1 MEAFTHKSFK
11 EYHQLDNNHYETLE
25 VLGDAILD
33 YLANS
38 NLIKYT
44 ILEKYNV
51 QERLAQE
58 YITTEDFQPIDA
70 HNAKSLLTKNYF
82 LAKLVCLFGL
92 HRYILFHRHMKLM
105 SAKEVKELAAREAH
119 AQETGQAIGVLD
131 QWKIQK
137 KLKEQQ

>member
-1 MEAFTHKSFK
+1 MLIDRLVPVERKLGYAFKNKRLLLEAFTHKSFK

-58 YITTEDFQPIDA
+58 YITSEDF
-70 HNAKSLLTKNYF
+70 
-82 LAKLVCLFGL
+82 
-92 HRYILFHRHMKLM
+92 
-105 SAKEVKELAAREAH
+105 
-119 AQETGQAIGVLD
+119 
-131 QWKIQK
+131 
-137 KLKEQQ
+137 